1 MKKKENQV
9 YEAPQMKV
17 LVVELEQGI
26 AAASGAASPGASPSV
41 DDWGDGGSGG
51 GNWEGQ

>member
-26 AAASGAASPGASPSV
+26 AGASTTAGPTPSV
-41 DDWGDGGSGG
+41 NDWTGGPTET
-51 GNWEGQ
+51 GNWEGN